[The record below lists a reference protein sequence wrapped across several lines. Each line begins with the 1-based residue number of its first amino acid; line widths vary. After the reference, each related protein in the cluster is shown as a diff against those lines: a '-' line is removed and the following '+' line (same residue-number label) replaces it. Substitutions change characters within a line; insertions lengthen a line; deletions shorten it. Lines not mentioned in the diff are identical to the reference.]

1 MPADIGSG
9 AGAYPSLDG
18 LQQSRQNAQP
28 AQSESVT
35 QPTEVTTSVTEG
47 TTRSQDELAA
57 QRQDRVADSASEDLA
72 GTVTADRGQNLNIT
86 A

>member
-9 AGAYPSLDG
+9 TGAYPSLDG
-18 LQQSRQNAQP
+18 LQQSRQNTQP
-28 AQSESVT
+28 A

-47 TTRSQDELAA
+47 TTRAQDELAA
-57 QRQDRVADSASEDLA
+57 QQQERVEDSSSDDTG
-72 GTVTADRGQNLNIT
+72 GTVTADRGQNLNIS